1 MSTLKIKRENGK
13 IFCPLA
19 DSWHIETPEEKVRQE
34 YIKILVEDYGYSLD
48 QMAQEIKVNNSQR
61 GQGKA
66 RADIVIWKSK
76 QDKIESK
83 AAFIVVECKA
93 ENVRIREEDYY
104 QGYNYASWA
113 GASFFVTTNEKETKY
128 FNVDKDY
135 LPKELV
141 EVVAIPTA
149 EEALNDKKVKDILSK
164 TKTFTRDDFTKILR
178 TCHNIIRNNDNEIK
192 GKEVKLEQTI
202 YRCQYYVD
210 GKVIAVK
217 ELALRGL
224 LPTNVIALYSGEDK
238 RWWHNYYEPFYLK
251 FTRDINAGTS
261 NTLSPKMYYINK
273 YYWDIALLSLVYST
287 AEDDKQFLKET
298 IGRDTVD
305 HILLFY
311 TQNVE
316 RHCKSE
322 LLKSFLQ
329 SVNLFS
335 EHSKGPD
342 GEPVYLYAMTKE
354 SIFDTYGVRVFE
366 DFAAM
371 KNFYMFA
378 DAKFLNN
385 KPEEFNY
392 YEKQL
397 FDYFVQAYMPKDKKV
412 IKNIELIYN
421 GFSAKYLSEGEKK
434 LILIRSVLSFVAD
447 ENSLILFDEPDAN
460 IHEGRKQ
467 QIYNLF
473 AEYCKFDRQM
483 VVATHSP
490 ILAQLANEKELLMLD
505 HEGGKSTLLT
515 EEKIDKIKHLTGTS
529 WDVIGQGMML
539 KSNRPLVV
547 FEGKTDVKY
556 VKRAIDLLKN
566 DNPSYDQLQVDFMS
580 AGGADNMQ
588 FFITDLLEVIPN
600 SKKVIVFFDRDNE
613 GQTGAATLLNL
624 TTSDE
629 AIAHYDDVKQN
640 NLTVSFIPYK
650 TGVTGGDFLIEDYF
664 SWDKTVK
671 PMVDKAIENSH
682 HPFKN
687 LPKLSSRIKK
697 GLEDKHMTFAK
708 EEFEGFITLL
718 DKIVKLSTEEGT

>member
-149 EEALNDKKVKDILSK
+149 EEALNDKKVKDIL
-164 TKTFTRDDFTKILR
+164 
-178 TCHNIIRNNDNEIK
+178 
-192 GKEVKLEQTI
+192 
-202 YRCQYYVD
+202 
-210 GKVIAVK
+210 
-217 ELALRGL
+217 
-224 LPTNVIALYSGEDK
+224 
-238 RWWHNYYEPFYLK
+238 
-251 FTRDINAGTS
+251 
-261 NTLSPKMYYINK
+261 
-273 YYWDIALLSLVYST
+273 
-287 AEDDKQFLKET
+287 
-298 IGRDTVD
+298 
-305 HILLFY
+305 LFY

-397 FDYFVQAYMPKDKKV
+397 FDYFVQAYMPKGKKV

-421 GFSAKYLSEGEKK
+421 GFSAKDLSEGEKK
-434 LILIRSVLSFVAD
+434 LILIRSILSFVAD

-467 QIYNLF
+467 QLYNLF
-473 AEYCKFDRQM
+473 SEYCKYDRQM
-483 VVATHSP
+483 IVATHSP
-490 ILAQLANEKELLMLD
+490 ILAQLANEKELLMLELD
-505 HEGGKSTLLT
+505 EGKSTILT
-515 EEKIDKIKHLTGTS
+515 DEKIEKIKKLSGTS

-539 KSNRPLVV
+539 RSSRPLVV
-547 FEGKTDVKY
+547 FEGKTDVMY
-556 VKRAIDLLKN
+556 VKRAFEMLKSRSDDYATLN
-566 DNPSYDQLQVDFMS
+566 VDFLNANG
-580 AGGADNMQ
+580 AGNVKSFIDNLKS
-588 FFITDLLEVIPN
+588 FVPD
-600 SKKVIVFFDRDNE
+600 SKKIIIFFDRDNA
-613 GQTGAATLLNL
+613 GKDGARAVTGI
-624 TTSDE
+624 SKDDE
-629 AIAHYDDVKQN
+629 RVAHYQDIVQDN
-640 NLTVSFIPYK
+640 ITTSFIPYK
-650 TGVTGGDFLIEDYF
+650 DGVTEGDFLIEDYF
-664 SWDKTVK
+664 SWDDTI
-671 PMVDKAIENSH
+671 KAIVEDVIPDRK
-682 HPFKN
+682 HPIKMLPN
-687 LPKLSSRIKK
+687 LPDKIKK
-697 GLEDKHMTFAK
+697 ELEKRINKFEAD
-708 EEFEGFITLL
+708 EFNGFIPLL
-718 DKIVKLSTEEGT
+718 DKIVELTKEQAV

>member
-1 MSTLKIKRENGK
+1 MKLKKLQIKKYKNLIDFTVDFGSGKGLSILIGNNGSGK
-13 IFCPLA
+13 SNVLEAISGIFVNA
-19 DSWHIETPEEKVRQE
+19 YSAKAIHKFV
-34 YIKILVEDYGYSLD
+34 YSLT
-48 QMAQEIKVNNSQR
+48 
-61 GQGKA
+61 
-66 RADIVIWKSK
+66 
-76 QDKIESK
+76 
-83 AAFIVVECKA
+83 
-93 ENVRIREEDYY
+93 Y
-104 QGYNYASWA
+104 
-113 GASFFVTTNEKETKY
+113 
-128 FNVDKDY
+128 
-135 LPKELV
+135 
-141 EVVAIPTA
+141 
-149 EEALNDKKVKDILSK
+149 
-164 TKTFTRDDFTKILR
+164 
-178 TCHNIIRNNDNEIK
+178 EIK

-251 FTRDINAGTS
+251 FTRDINAGTN

-421 GFSAKYLSEGEKK
+421 GFSAKDLSEGEKK

-490 ILAQLANEKELLMLD
+490 ILAQLAKEKELLML
-505 HEGGKSTLLT
+505 ELENGKSTILT
-515 EEKIDKIKHLTGTS
+515 DEKIEKIKKLSGTS

-539 KSNRPLVV
+539 RSSRPLVV
-547 FEGKTDVKY
+547 FEGKTDVMY
-556 VKRAIDLLKN
+556 VKRALEMLKSRVTDYASLN
-566 DNPSYDQLQVDFMS
+566 VDFLNANG
-580 AGGADNMQ
+580 AGNVKSFIDNLKA
-588 FFITDLLEVIPN
+588 FVPD
-600 SKKVIVFFDRDNE
+600 SKKIVVFFDRDNA
-613 GQTGAATLLNL
+613 GKDGVQAITGISKN
-624 TTSDE
+624 DGRV
-629 AIAHYDDVKQN
+629 AHYQDIVQDN
-640 NLTVSFIPYK
+640 ITTSFIPYK
-650 TGVTGGDFLIEDYF
+650 DDVTEGDFLIEDYF
-664 SWDKTVK
+664 SWDDTI
-671 PMVDKAIENSH
+671 KAIVEDVIPDRK
-682 HPFKN
+682 HPIKMLPN
-687 LPKLSSRIKK
+687 LPDKIKK
-697 GLEDKHMTFAK
+697 ELEKRINKFEAD
-708 EEFEGFITLL
+708 EFNGFIPLL
-718 DKIVKLSTEEGT
+718 DKIVELTKEQAV

>member
-1 MSTLKIKRENGK
+1 MKLKRLEIKKYKNLIDFSADFESGKGLSILIGNNGSGK
-13 IFCPLA
+13 SNVLEAISGIFVNA
-19 DSWHIETPEEKVRQE
+19 YSAKAIHKFV
-34 YIKILVEDYGYSLD
+34 YSLT
-48 QMAQEIKVNNSQR
+48 
-61 GQGKA
+61 
-66 RADIVIWKSK
+66 
-76 QDKIESK
+76 
-83 AAFIVVECKA
+83 
-93 ENVRIREEDYY
+93 Y
-104 QGYNYASWA
+104 
-113 GASFFVTTNEKETKY
+113 
-128 FNVDKDY
+128 
-135 LPKELV
+135 
-141 EVVAIPTA
+141 
-149 EEALNDKKVKDILSK
+149 
-164 TKTFTRDDFTKILR
+164 
-178 TCHNIIRNNDNEIK
+178 EIK

-287 AEDDKQFLKET
+287 AEDDKQFLKKT

-397 FDYFVQAYMPKDKKV
+397 FDYFVQAYMLKDKKV

-421 GFSAKYLSEGEKK
+421 GFSAKDLSEGEKK
-434 LILIRSVLSFVAD
+434 LILIRSILSFVAD

-467 QIYNLF
+467 QLYNLF
-473 AEYCKFDRQM
+473 SEYCKYDRQM
-483 VVATHSP
+483 IVATHSP
-490 ILAQLANEKELLMLD
+490 ILAQLANEKELLMLELD
-505 HEGGKSTLLT
+505 EGKSTILT
-515 EEKIDKIKHLTGTS
+515 DEKIEKIKKLSGTS

-539 KSNRPLVV
+539 RSSRPLVV
-547 FEGKTDVKY
+547 FEGKTDVMY
-556 VKRAIDLLKN
+556 VKRAFEMLKSRSDDYATLN
-566 DNPSYDQLQVDFMS
+566 VDFLNANG
-580 AGGADNMQ
+580 AGNVKSFIDNLKS
-588 FFITDLLEVIPN
+588 FVPD
-600 SKKVIVFFDRDNE
+600 SKKIIIFFDRDNA
-613 GQTGAATLLNL
+613 GKDGARAVTGI
-624 TTSDE
+624 SKDDE
-629 AIAHYDDVKQN
+629 RVAHYQDIVQDN
-640 NLTVSFIPYK
+640 ITTSFIPYK
-650 TGVTGGDFLIEDYF
+650 DGVTEGDFLIEDYF
-664 SWDKTVK
+664 SWDDTI
-671 PMVDKAIENSH
+671 KAIVEDVIPDRK
-682 HPFKN
+682 HPIKMLPN
-687 LPKLSSRIKK
+687 LPEKIKK
-697 GLEDKHMTFAK
+697 ELEKRINRFTSD
-708 EEFEGFITLL
+708 EFRGFIPLL
-718 DKIVKLSTEEGT
+718 DKIVELTKVHTT

>member
-1 MSTLKIKRENGK
+1 MKLKKLQIKKYKNLIDFTVDFESGKGLSILIGNNGSGK
-13 IFCPLA
+13 SNVLEAISGIFVNA
-19 DSWHIETPEEKVRQE
+19 YSAKAIHKFV
-34 YIKILVEDYGYSLD
+34 YSLT
-48 QMAQEIKVNNSQR
+48 
-61 GQGKA
+61 
-66 RADIVIWKSK
+66 
-76 QDKIESK
+76 
-83 AAFIVVECKA
+83 
-93 ENVRIREEDYY
+93 Y
-104 QGYNYASWA
+104 
-113 GASFFVTTNEKETKY
+113 
-128 FNVDKDY
+128 
-135 LPKELV
+135 
-141 EVVAIPTA
+141 
-149 EEALNDKKVKDILSK
+149 
-164 TKTFTRDDFTKILR
+164 
-178 TCHNIIRNNDNEIK
+178 EIK

-261 NTLSPKMYYINK
+261 NALSPKMYYINK

-421 GFSAKYLSEGEKK
+421 GFSAKDLSEGEKK

-467 QIYNLF
+467 QLYNLF
-473 AEYCKFDRQM
+473 SEYCKYDRQM
-483 VVATHSP
+483 IVATHSP
-490 ILAQLANEKELLMLD
+490 ILAQLANEKELLMLELD
-505 HEGGKSTLLT
+505 EGKSTILT
-515 EEKIDKIKHLTGTS
+515 DEKIEKIKKLSGTS

-539 KSNRPLVV
+539 RSSRPLVV
-547 FEGKTDVKY
+547 FEGKTDVMY
-556 VKRAIDLLKN
+556 VKRAFEMLKSRSDDYATLN
-566 DNPSYDQLQVDFMS
+566 VDFLNANG
-580 AGGADNMQ
+580 AGNVKSFIDNLKS
-588 FFITDLLEVIPN
+588 FVPD
-600 SKKVIVFFDRDNE
+600 SKKIIIFFDRDNA
-613 GQTGAATLLNL
+613 GKDGARAVTGI
-624 TTSDE
+624 SKDDE
-629 AIAHYDDVKQN
+629 RVAHYQDIVQDN
-640 NLTVSFIPYK
+640 ITTSFIPYK
-650 TGVTGGDFLIEDYF
+650 DGVTEGDFLIEDYF
-664 SWDKTVK
+664 SWDDTI
-671 PMVDKAIENSH
+671 KAVVEDVIPDRK
-682 HPFKN
+682 HPIKMLPN
-687 LPKLSSRIKK
+687 LPEKIKK
-697 GLEDKHMTFAK
+697 ELEKRINRFTSD
-708 EEFEGFITLL
+708 EFRGFIPLL
-718 DKIVKLSTEEGT
+718 DKIVELTKVHTT

>member
-1 MSTLKIKRENGK
+1 MKLKKLQIKKYKNLIDFTVDFESGKGLSILIGNNGSGK
-13 IFCPLA
+13 SNVLEAISGIFVNA
-19 DSWHIETPEEKVRQE
+19 YSAKAIHKFV
-34 YIKILVEDYGYSLD
+34 YSLT
-48 QMAQEIKVNNSQR
+48 
-61 GQGKA
+61 
-66 RADIVIWKSK
+66 
-76 QDKIESK
+76 
-83 AAFIVVECKA
+83 
-93 ENVRIREEDYY
+93 Y
-104 QGYNYASWA
+104 
-113 GASFFVTTNEKETKY
+113 
-128 FNVDKDY
+128 
-135 LPKELV
+135 
-141 EVVAIPTA
+141 
-149 EEALNDKKVKDILSK
+149 
-164 TKTFTRDDFTKILR
+164 
-178 TCHNIIRNNDNEIK
+178 EIK

-421 GFSAKYLSEGEKK
+421 GFSAKDLSEGEKK

-490 ILAQLANEKELLMLD
+490 ILAQLAKEKELLML
-505 HEGGKSTLLT
+505 ELENGKSTILT
-515 EEKIDKIKHLTGTS
+515 DEKIEKIKKLSGTS

-539 KSNRPLVV
+539 RSSRPLVV
-547 FEGKTDVKY
+547 FEGKTDVMY
-556 VKRAIDLLKN
+556 VKRALEMLKSRVTDYASLN
-566 DNPSYDQLQVDFMS
+566 VDFLNANG
-580 AGGADNMQ
+580 AGNVKSFIDNLKA
-588 FFITDLLEVIPN
+588 FVPD
-600 SKKVIVFFDRDNE
+600 SKKIVVFFDRDNA
-613 GQTGAATLLNL
+613 GKDGVQAITGISKN
-624 TTSDE
+624 DGRV
-629 AIAHYDDVKQN
+629 AHYQDIVQDN
-640 NLTVSFIPYK
+640 ITTSFIPYK
-650 TGVTGGDFLIEDYF
+650 DGVTEGDFLIEDYF
-664 SWDKTVK
+664 SWDNTI
-671 PMVDKAIENSH
+671 KAIVEDVIPDRK
-682 HPFKN
+682 HPIKMLPN
-687 LPKLSSRIKK
+687 LPDKIKK
-697 GLEDKHMTFAK
+697 ELEKRINKFEAD
-708 EEFEGFITLL
+708 EFNGFIPLL
-718 DKIVKLSTEEGT
+718 DKIVELTKEQAV